1 MILGDRMLVK
11 FSVKN
16 YKNFKNEII
25 LDFNIKRDYQFNKK
39 CIKNNL
45 LNKII
50 IFGKNGVGK
59 SNIGYALF
67 DIVGT
72 LTDKMTDNTQENNFL
87 NADGDS
93 GVAEFYY
100 EFKFDDDKIIYK
112 YKKTEFKKII
122 FEELYLNDEKIF
134 DYDFK
139 NKKMSNCVKLD
150 LIGANTL
157 NFEYYESNM
166 AILKYIANNTIQAE
180 NSVIRQLMQ
189 FVTKMLWFR
198 SLKDNRFIGLENESV
213 NVPDWIVKN
222 NLIKEFKTF
231 LLENASLNLD
241 LGSAKLVD
249 KNVLLENHKNF
260 PLVWESVASSGSS
273 ALLIYFY
280 WYKHFEDVKFLF
292 IDEFDAFY
300 HFELSKKVIEN
311 IIKHENMQTIL
322 TSHNTYLVN
331 NELLRPDCYFKL
343 DKGKLVSFADST
355 EREIR
360 EGHNLEKMLRQGEF
374 DE

>member
-1 MILGDRMLVK
+1 MIGDRMLVK

-16 YKNFKNEII
+16 YKNFKDEII
-25 LDFNIKRDYQFNKK
+25 LDFNAKRDYKFNTN
-39 CIKNNL
+39 CIKNGL
-45 LNKII
+45 LNKIM

-72 LTDKMTDNTQENNFL
+72 LTDKRVDANQENNFI
-87 NADGDS
+87 NADSDS
-93 GVAEFYY
+93 PIAEFNY
-100 EFKFDDDKIIYK
+100 EFKFDNDKVIYK
-112 YKKTEFKKII
+112 YQKTEFKKIL
-122 FEELYLNDEKIF
+122 FEELYVNDEKIY

-139 NKKMSNCVKLD
+139 DKKMNNSVNLD
-150 LIGANTL
+150 IIGASTL

-180 NSVIRQLMQ
+180 NSIIRQLMQ

-198 SLKDNRFIGLENESV
+198 SLKDNRYIGLENESV
-213 NVPDWIVKN
+213 NVSDWVVKN
-222 NLIKEFKTF
+222 NLIGEFKKF
-231 LLENASLNLD
+231 LYENAGLKLD

-249 KNVLLENHKNF
+249 KNVLLENHKKF
-260 PLVWESVASSGSS
+260 PLVWESVASSGAS

-280 WYKHFEDVKFLF
+280 WYKHFNDVKFLF

-300 HFELSKKVIEN
+300 HFELSKKIIEN
-311 IIKHENMQTIL
+311 IVKYDNMQTIL

-343 DKGKLVSFADST
+343 NNGKLTSFSDST
-355 EREIR
+355 DREIR